1 LKRDESFFSFHFISF
16 IPYGKICRARAHLF
30 HFVFEVAAT
39 NGFLF
44 WKRVALRFASAPLP
58 DEWRASGATSHRNDR
73 RGVVLERTDGEEERL
88 ARGETETKYLPIH
101 IIIVHATACL
111 NPRYVISTVCFS
123 FRIDLMSI
131 QYPSTY
137 LDASFHSDATRCLL
151 KNVSARRRRALGST
165 TRRRAC
171 SR

>member
-1 LKRDESFFSFHFISF
+1 VE
-16 IPYGKICRARAHLF
+16 
-30 HFVFEVAAT
+30 
-39 NGFLF
+39 
-44 WKRVALRFASAPLP
+44 
-58 DEWRASGATSHRNDR
+58 R
-73 RGVVLERTDGEEERL
+73 RRTGTIGGVVLERTDGEEERL

-101 IIIVHATACL
+101 IIVVHANACL
-111 NPRYVISTVCFS
+111 NPSYVISTNMGQTRVLYKAYYKMCIIMLCAVISTVCFS

-165 TRRRAC
+165 TRRRTFW
-171 SR
+171 R